1 MADIEQVAN
10 KVEEAAE
17 IADAA
22 LKGAAGGIR
31 DHNQFRSSGVVN
43 GVVNSVVNG
52 VVLGRSEDT
61 HAQGVVLEHSDQRE
75 NR

>member
-1 MADIEQVAN
+1 MTDIEQVVS

-31 DHNQFRSSGVVN
+31 DHNQFRPHKAEEGELVDEALNGAAGGGNSSSIRNPYKVP
-43 GVVNSVVNG
+43 S
-52 VVLGRSEDT
+52 L
-61 HAQGVVLEHSDQRE
+61 
-75 NR
+75 

>member
-1 MADIEQVAN
+1 MADIEKVAN

-43 GVVNSVVNG
+43 GVVNG
-52 VVLGRSEDT
+52 VVLGRSEDA